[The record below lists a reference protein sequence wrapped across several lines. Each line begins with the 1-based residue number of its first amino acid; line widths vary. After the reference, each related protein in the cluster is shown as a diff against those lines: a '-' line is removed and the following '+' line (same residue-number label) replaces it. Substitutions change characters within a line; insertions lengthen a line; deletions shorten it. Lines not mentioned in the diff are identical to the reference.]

1 MCSETF
7 LRLPEEKKSRF
18 LDAAW
23 EEFTSV
29 SFADA
34 SINKIVQKARVP
46 RGSFYQYFSGKE
58 DLFFHLL
65 RGMLRHFYEEYNVI
79 LDRYH
84 GDIFQ
89 TQLHCYDRVVQERNL
104 TPLFTKGL
112 QIVRCNP
119 TFLMEAIVE
128 KEMACHVWE
137 SARDHIDHSMFR
149 DSETEKHAFIMSLI
163 TLVMTMSD
171 AVAHADRAE
180 RSRRDLTLRLEL
192 IKHGCLAAAP
202 EKEAL

>member
-7 LRLPEEKKSRF
+7 LRLPEEKKNRF

-29 SFADA
+29 PFPEA
-34 SINKIVQKARVP
+34 SINKIVSRARVP

-65 RGMLRHFYEEYNVI
+65 RGMLNHFYEEYNAI
-79 LDRYH
+79 LDRNH

-89 TQLHCYDRVVQERNL
+89 AQLHCYNRVVKERNL

-112 QIVRCNP
+112 AIVRRNP
-119 TFLMEAIVE
+119 MFLMEAIAK
-128 KEMACHVWE
+128 KEMADNVWE
-137 SARDHIDHSMFR
+137 SARDHIDHEMFR
-149 DSETEKHAFIMSLI
+149 DVETEKQAFIMSLI
-163 TLVMTMSD
+163 MLVMTMSD

-180 RSRRDLTLRLEL
+180 RCRNDLILRLEL
-192 IKHGCLAAAP
+192 LKHGSLAAAP